1 MNFQSHM
8 APVIA
13 SAVEEAL
20 GHGGGGATVD
30 DSSSPAAKKA
40 KAEALGEA
48 SSSSR
53 HHPVLLD
60 LLADELECDADDILD
75 FELQLSDVQPSAIG
89 GARKEFIFSGRL
101 DNLVSCF
108 ASLRALIDAS
118 GDAKSSSLRTEARSI
133 HWSPYDRVGVV
144 NADP

>member
-40 KAEALGEA
+40 KGEK
-48 SSSSR
+48 

-75 FELQLSDVQPSAIG
+75 FELQLCDVQPSAIG